1 MIVASS
7 NIIQM
12 INASARKIDARVEL
26 YEGSTSVENYNKTL
40 INIFNSSDALKDFSI
55 ERIGEQSKFFGF
67 GICQK
72 LSVTLLD
79 KDRAINVEKDNIME
93 VAFGVDGEYTY
104 PFPLFRVETVSR
116 DETNN
121 DITITAYD
129 FLYKAGEHRVSELE
143 KTNYTIREFVYMCAG
158 VLGLPVKIELE
169 DDSVFDISYPEGAN
183 FDGSE
188 TIRQALNAVAE
199 ATQTIYYVDWDWQLT
214 FKRLDKDTDYVYLI
228 DKSKYFSLSNKGIK
242 RLATICHA
250 TELGDNV
257 SVTEGEGVTQ
267 YVRENAFWTLR
278 EDIGTLLQ
286 NAIGSTAGTEIYQIN
301 LVWRGNW
308 LAEIADKI
316 AIMTKDDSIIYTY
329 LLNDTIEYNGGLK
342 QTTTWSFT
350 EHTGET
356 ASNPI
361 TIGDALNKT
370 SAIVDKVNKQIE
382 LVVSDSDGI
391 KSDMASLKLT
401 TETLDAKVTQKAEEQ
416 DEKIAQLQIASDN
429 ITTSVER
436 INTTST
442 QMDEY
447 LESEIKTLSSK
458 VQSSMT
464 PDDVKLEISN
474 TLADGVSQI
483 TTTTGF
489 TFNEEGLTISKSYS
503 PINTQITEDGMTV
516 SKYGED
522 LLIADNTGVKATN
535 LHATTY
541 LLIGTY
547 SRLEDYDGRTGCF
560 WIGE

>member
-1 MIVASS
+1 MIVTNS
-7 NIIQM
+7 NITQM

-26 YEGSTSVENYNKTL
+26 YEGSTSVDGYNKTL
-40 INIFNSSDALKDFSI
+40 ITVFNSNDALKDFSV

-79 KDRAINVEKDNIME
+79 KDRTINVEKDNIME

-143 KTNYTIREFVYMCAG
+143 ATSYTIREFIHMCAG

-169 DDSVFDISYPEGAN
+169 DTVFDISYPEGAN

-214 FKRLDKDTDYVYLI
+214 FKRLDKNAEPVYLI

-250 TELGDNV
+250 TELEDNV
-257 SVTEGEGVTQ
+257 SATEGDGVTQ
-267 YVRENAFWTLR
+267 YVRENEFWTLR
-278 EDIGTLLQ
+278 DDISTLLQ
-286 NAIGSTAGTEIYQIN
+286 NAIDAIAGTEIYQIN
-301 LVWRGNW
+301 LDWRGNW
-308 LAEIADKI
+308 CVEIADRI
-316 AIMTKDDSIIYTY
+316 AIITKDDSMIYSY

-356 ASNPI
+356 ASTPI

-382 LVVSDSDGI
+382 LVVSDSDEL
-391 KSDMASLKLT
+391 KSDMASLKLNT
-401 TETLDAKVTQKAEEQ
+401 DNLNATVSQSIRNQNDQ
-416 DEKIAQLQIASDN
+416 IAQLQMVSDN
-429 ITTSVER
+429 ITASVER
-436 INTTST
+436 VNKSST
-442 QMDEY
+442 EMDEY
-447 LESEIKTLSSK
+447 LNQELRTLSSK
-458 VQSSMT
+458 VQSSIT
-464 PDDVKLEISN
+464 PEDIKLEISK
-474 TLADGVSQI
+474 TLEDGVTQI

-489 TFNEEGLTISKSYS
+489 TFDEEGLTISKSYS
-503 PINTQITEDGMTV
+503 PISTQITEDGMTV

-522 LLIADNTGVKATN
+522 LLIADNAGVKATN
-535 LHATTY
+535 LHATTF
-541 LLIGTY
+541 LIIGSY